1 MTQTDIVFRESIRAD
16 VPAVLTLLLD
26 DSLGAKRELSDP
38 ETYYRAFDRM
48 QAEASNTLIVGED
61 SGGALVA
68 TYQLTFITGL
78 SHRATRRAQVES
90 VRVAGHLRGQGIGA
104 AMMADAEAR
113 ARAAGCTLIQLTTH
127 ASRNRARDFYDGIGY
142 QPTHIGYKK
151 VLD

>member
-1 MTQTDIVFRESIRAD
+1 
-16 VPAVLTLLLD
+16 
-26 DSLGAKRELSDP
+26 
-38 ETYYRAFDRM
+38 
-48 QAEASNTLIVGED
+48 
-61 SGGALVA
+61 
-68 TYQLTFITGL
+68 
-78 SHRATRRAQVES
+78 
-90 VRVAGHLRGQGIGA
+90 LRGQGIGA